1 MQPSLSSRQSENE
14 MTLPPDDIV
23 SPGELDGPSSQEK
36 DILVSFL
43 SIPDIFKKKKILW
56 SWCSSMMKFMI

>member
-1 MQPSLSSRQSENE
+1 MHPSLSSRQSENE

-36 DILVSFL
+36 DILVSSL
-43 SIPDIFKKKKILW
+43 SIPDIFNQKTIVR
-56 SWCSSMMKFMI
+56 

>member
-1 MQPSLSSRQSENE
+1 

-36 DILVSFL
+36 DILVSSLTMFDVFCTL
-43 SIPDIFKKKKILW
+43 S
-56 SWCSSMMKFMI
+56 MICPAATPLRMVKLLV

>member
-1 MQPSLSSRQSENE
+1 

-36 DILVSFL
+36 DILVSSL
-43 SIPDIFKKKKILW
+43 SIIDVFCTKT
-56 SWCSSMMKFMI
+56 MIDDLPRGHPLMDG